1 MARGLLWWAAM
12 LCLVQS
18 CVLPPPPALKEEPV
32 SALVVE
38 DTLADP
44 ANGQPRELERTQ
56 TSQVKLSVARA
67 IDGNEPRPNVTWWV
81 NFPEFGDEPESD
93 GEFQRMLGCDFRYLT
108 KDVIVVEAAISH
120 GVVTVVEELSEDG
133 ETTRKKRISETGDD
147 IEFVSWTIT
156 FQGPDLCAGGGQ

>member
-1 MARGLLWWAAM
+1 M
-12 LCLVQS
+12 LCLIQS
-18 CVLPPPPALKEEPV
+18 CVLPPPPLLKEEVV
-32 SALVVE
+32 SPLVVE

-44 ANGQPRELERTQ
+44 ANGQPRQLERKQ
-56 TSQVKLSVARA
+56 TSDIKLSVARA

-81 NFPEFGDEPESD
+81 NFPEFGDESEPG
-93 GEFQRMLGCDFRYLT
+93 GEFTVVRGCDFRYLT

-120 GVVTVVEELSEDG
+120 GVVTVVDETSEDG
-133 ETTRKKRISETGDD
+133 ATTRKKRISETGDD